1 MRNPT
6 GSPASQ
12 ANFHGQNVEEARSR
26 LQIARDEMELHRSAA
41 EAAEER
47 IVAFPRREHGTRATT
62 AIVVTVLLAL
72 IDGPAMFVTAQAT
85 RARTLTEII
94 LIAAAGTALNSALG
108 WQIGWHLRRRRDAD
122 APSFEAWFTNIGFA
136 ALAVWLGLLFAIRA
150 NAADA
155 YGLNPWVLAG
165 LLTMFAAGVALLSVA
180 LGYGVESKLVS
191 DTRTEAAGHWRLWR
205 AAKKDVAEHKPDY
218 ERAVQ
223 AADRWTSKPTLVIA
237 NGAGSQAGPEVPAAA
252 AAASPTGPQATETPA
267 KVVQSTNGY
276 VHAGSVD
283 SEGPER
289 DAP

>member
-6 GSPASQ
+6 GSPTSQ

-26 LQIARDEMELHRSAA
+26 LQMSRDEMERHRSAA

-62 AIVVTVLLAL
+62 AIVVTVFLAL
-72 IDGPAMFVTAQAT
+72 IDWPAMFVTAQAT
-85 RARTLTEII
+85 RARTITEII

-122 APSFEAWFTNIGFA
+122 APSFEAWFTNIGFV

-165 LLTMFAAGVALLSVA
+165 LLTMFAAVVALLSVA
-180 LGYGVESKLVS
+180 LGYGVESRLVS
-191 DTRTEAAGHWRLWR
+191 DTRTQAADHWRLWR

-223 AADRWTSKPTLVIA
+223 AADRWTSKPGVA
-237 NGAGSQAGPEVPAAA
+237 SADGVGPRSQSDGAA
-252 AAASPTGPQATETPA
+252 PQASQTPS

-276 VHAGSVD
+276 VHAGNVA

-289 DAP
+289 GTQ